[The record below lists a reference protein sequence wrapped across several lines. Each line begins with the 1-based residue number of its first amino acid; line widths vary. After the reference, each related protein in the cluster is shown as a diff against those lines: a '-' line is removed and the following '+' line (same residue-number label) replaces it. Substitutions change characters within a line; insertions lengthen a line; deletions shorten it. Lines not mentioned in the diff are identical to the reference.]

1 MAVNPKEDVKRA
13 DAVSK
18 FTDRITN
25 YVEATTPF
33 QASTGVFNTNMGNA
47 SGGQVQ
53 QNKRPADMQTS
64 DLEDF
69 ATANSSDVLNV
80 LTAIRNFLKS
90 TEFNHVVRFQNT
102 GNLGGNQQGIARLN
116 TTHGIN
122 MDSDINSAFA
132 SSGVSPKKRLDA
144 TEYNNL
150 IEACRGIWDTRCRY
164 GGNKQTYYY
173 NYCHSNFSN
182 FGSHGSRGRR

>member
-1 MAVNPKEDVKRA
+1 MAINPKEKVARA

-18 FTDRITN
+18 FTERITD
-25 YVEATTPF
+25 YVEASTPF
-33 QASTGVFNTNMGNA
+33 YASLSVFNTNMGSA

-53 QNKRPADMQTS
+53 QNRRPDEMQAS
-64 DLEDF
+64 NLEDF
-69 ATANSSDVLNV
+69 ATANSNDVLNV

-90 TEFNHVVRFQNT
+90 TELNHVVSFQNT

-132 SSGVSPKKRLDA
+132 NSNVAPNKRLDSS
-144 TEYNNL
+144 EYNDL
-150 IEACRGIWDTRCRY
+150 IEQCRTIWNNRCLNS
-164 GGNKQTYYY
+164 GVQQIYYY
-173 NYCHSNFSN
+173 NWCHSNFSN